1 MADIDPLT
9 LFPTTAPP
17 SSGGGTAAKDDD
29 PLKLFPTTSP
39 KKTAPPSQAAETPS
53 VDEYG
58 RPITPLAAAPTP
70 PTSLEDLRD
79 QMQKGE
85 TNVLNALRPGP
96 DAGWLEQAGRT
107 AAAVGV
113 HALGTLAQFPVNALI
128 GLSQGPSGA
137 VTIDPS
143 TNALGL
149 TPEALAAE
157 QLLTGGGPAGRDI
170 RFSGSRPLEFVPPSG
185 TFDRKGPLPPDATAN
200 LLTPEAKAKIAAAPA
215 GPATSTG
222 VPPPETTVPAA
233 PQPIGAQAT
242 PTGAAGFTPAE
253 EAAYRATA
261 EGKKFLER
269 QEPGV
274 PDRNSYVPGVTPNA
288 AEQEQT
294 VTMARELKS
303 LGITST
309 EASEEAKAA
318 AFANNEARQHYFE
331 GTAKSPVD
339 IANAE
344 AARAAQ
350 AEANLKATWAN
361 KTDADATPV
370 LDTANAI
377 KASPDGRRPAVRKA
391 IDSVTS
397 ELTDDAGNLLTD
409 PEQLYGVRKHLD
421 DLLSKEGQR
430 ETPLSARATASLQ
443 ALKEQ
448 LDGVI
453 EAAAPGFKQYL
464 KNFSDASRGIDEMQ
478 VLQGHEKGLYDSQGR
493 MTYNKFQTMMRN
505 IVDSRNSPGLNPYK
519 SISDETMQKLW
530 NLRDDLRRSSSALEL
545 ARAPGSDT
553 ASNAVDLAKQ
563 YARMGG
569 QAAVMGIAHAIA
581 PIAGPVAVRGVQ
593 AAIAPIRAAG
603 VARRQAARSRELLY
617 PSNPLIPPNTPP

>member
-1 MADIDPLT
+1 MADVDPLT

-17 SSGGGTAAKDDD
+17 SSGGGAAAKDDD

-39 KKTAPPSQAAETPS
+39 KKMLAPDVGSGSGAPSDGPPEADVPPWMMAAPPGSSLDERVRNALAPAPGTVYGDVLPLAMDEKTGAMRFAMPNMLRAPLLGFTGGVENALTVDPTTGAVRLSPEAQAAGS
-53 VDEYG
+53 LAA
-58 RPITPLAAAPTP
+58 TPLRFSGANALQYVAPGTLDRRAPLSPEFQANPMTPNARVSAAVETAAPSGPATP
-70 PTSLEDLRD
+70 TGVPVTPQAPQS
-79 QMQKGE
+79 
-85 TNVLNALRPGP
+85 
-96 DAGWLEQAGRT
+96 AGAAPAQA
-107 AAAVGV
+107 V
-113 HALGTLAQFPVNALI
+113 
-128 GLSQGPSGA
+128 
-137 VTIDPS
+137 
-143 TNALGL
+143 
-149 TPEALAAE
+149 
-157 QLLTGGGPAGRDI
+157 TGGGPAG
-170 RFSGSRPLEFVPPSG
+170 
-185 TFDRKGPLPPDATAN
+185 
-200 LLTPEAKAKIAAAPA
+200 
-215 GPATSTG
+215 
-222 VPPPETTVPAA
+222 
-233 PQPIGAQAT
+233 AQAT
-242 PTGAAGFTPAE
+242 PSAVAGFTPAE

-303 LGITST
+303 LGIAST

-344 AARAAQ
+344 AARSAQ
-350 AEANLKATWAN
+350 AEADLKATWAN
-361 KTDADATPV
+361 KTDADPTPV
-370 LDTANAI
+370 VDAANAI

-397 ELTDDAGNLLTD
+397 ELTNDTGNLLTD

-453 EAAAPGFKQYL
+453 ETAAPGFKQYL

-505 IVDSRNSPGLNPYK
+505 IVDSRNSAGLNPYK

-530 NLRDDLRRSSSALEL
+530 SLRDDLRRSSSALEL

-617 PSNPLIPPNTPP
+617 PSNPLIPPNAPP